1 MKIEKE
7 AALSSVATSDNSP
20 TLCRGDD
27 NASSLSETIPHSGDA
42 SLLSGSLRGSD
53 GLHLGATH
61 NASSASETKAH
72 AGDDGLLSDVLRDSR
87 RLPAEATHNSPSLPR
102 EARLPINRCNLPAV
116 VLGGLTYQQY
126 PSPLLIDGVAEL
138 HGDLFRRLALAGPDA
153 RADVFRDYLTV
164 RFQLEWLEEMGY
176 TGHAKNRAKANY
188 IRMIRGWSFNSDS
201 REGAVLKGW
210 VESRFGLTPR
220 YHGQAL
226 RDPGGEAYRRYQEM
240 RSQGLY
246 GTNALEAQF
255 DLVYTFCQYELA
267 LRHPGARHVTLY
279 RGINRMAEHE
289 VLDRGTGNRQ
299 VILLNNLS
307 SFTCS
312 RERACEF
319 GDYILSVEVP
329 LTKIFFYCGMLPGV
343 LQGED
348 EFLVIGGVVDVSLS
362 TI

>member
-1 MKIEKE
+1 MKIEKQ
-7 AALSSVATSDNSP
+7 AMQGGVATSDNSP

-27 NASSLSETIPHSGDA
+27 NGASGSKTKLGSGDD
-42 SLLSGSLRGSD
+42 SLHSVLLSGSP
-53 GLHLGATH
+53 GLQSGATP
-61 NASSASETKAH
+61 NGASESETKSGS
-72 AGDDGLLSDVLRDSR
+72 GDDTLL
-87 RLPAEATHNSPSLPR
+87 AAATHKGPSLPR
-102 EARLPINRCNLPAV
+102 DARLPINRCNLPAV
-116 VLGGLTYQQY
+116 VLGGLTYQQH

-138 HGDLFRRLALAGPDA
+138 HADLFRRLAAVGPEG
-153 RADVFRDYLTV
+153 RGEVFRDYLTV

-176 TGHAKNRAKANY
+176 TGRAKGRAKANY
-188 IRMIRGWSFNSDS
+188 IRMIRGWSFDSDS

-220 YHGQAL
+220 YHGQPL
-226 RDPGGEAYRRYQEM
+226 RDPSAEAYLRYQEM
-240 RSQGLY
+240 RSHGLY
-246 GTNALEAQF
+246 GTNALESQF

-267 LRHPGARHVTLY
+267 LRHGGARHVTLY
-279 RGINRMAEHE
+279 RGTNRMADHE
-289 VLDRGTGNRQ
+289 VLAKGQGGRH

-329 LTKIFFYCGMLPGV
+329 LTKIFFHCGLLPGV

-348 EFLVIGGVVDVSLS
+348 EFLVIGGVVDVGLS